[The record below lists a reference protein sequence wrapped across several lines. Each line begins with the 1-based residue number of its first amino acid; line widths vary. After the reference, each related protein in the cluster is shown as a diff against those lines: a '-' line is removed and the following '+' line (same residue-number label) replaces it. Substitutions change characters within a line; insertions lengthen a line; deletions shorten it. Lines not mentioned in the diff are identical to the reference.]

1 MYSLVMGNPNL
12 KQAVVQ
18 NLDLRYEWYPA
29 SGEIISLGAFYKR
42 FKNPI
47 EWTYTDAG
55 GSYIYSF
62 QNALSADLYGL
73 ELEVKKDLAF
83 MGLRNFSLAFNA
95 SWIKSNVHFPS
106 DGIEHDRPM
115 QGQSPYLVNTGL
127 FYQNDKIGFS
137 AAVLYNRIGKRIV
150 GIGRTADSQG
160 NTQNNTIPDIYEMP
174 RNAVD
179 ITLSQRLSKVFELKL
194 SGRDLLAE
202 NIDFKQFPTFTTAS
216 GTVEHREQVTKS
228 YNPGRSFFLT
238 VVAAF

>member
-83 MGLRNFSLAFNA
+83 MGLRNF
-95 SWIKSNVHFPS
+95 I
-106 DGIEHDRPM
+106 
-115 QGQSPYLVNTGL
+115 
-127 FYQNDKIGFS
+127 
-137 AAVLYNRIGKRIV
+137 
-150 GIGRTADSQG
+150 
-160 NTQNNTIPDIYEMP
+160 
-174 RNAVD
+174 
-179 ITLSQRLSKVFELKL
+179 QRLMDQEQRSLPL
-194 SGRDLLAE
+194 GRHRARPPDA
-202 NIDFKQFPTFTTAS
+202 
-216 GTVEHREQVTKS
+216 GTVSLPGQHRPVLPE
-228 YNPGRSFFLT
+228 R
-238 VVAAF
+238 